1 MIPTLY
7 GILILLIGALVG
19 ARGVVYLAVIATLFG
34 GTAAAYVLG
43 LGAATIT
50 PAVLALVFLAWHVAR
65 REALG
70 GFFSPMSF
78 LTPGFWL
85 LVLTVWGVI
94 AALALPRLFEGQF
107 LVYSFD
113 RLTDSANALRPLRP
127 VSMNL
132 TQAMYACLGLVTFV
146 VMLVTVRR
154 EGGMQRFARAVL
166 WVAGLNVIAAS
177 LDLAEHHLGMFPLL
191 SYLKNA
197 NYAML
202 GGEVAGLK
210 RIAGTFPETSVFAMY
225 TLALLAFTHTLWMY
239 GIHKNWA
246 RALSIANL
254 GFLMI
259 STAGT
264 AYVGFA
270 ICLIVAL
277 AVSAWRFL
285 HLGQL
290 GPYRLYVWMALGS
303 GILGLAVVLFVP
315 GAWSSVSEYFNIVV
329 GSKLDSSSGQVRMG
343 YNAQALQTFVDTMGI
358 GAGLGSVR
366 ASSFVLVVL
375 SNLGWMGA
383 LFLTLFLIPV
393 LWGRW
398 PQSVQQEE
406 AIIAQAGR
414 RGVFATLVGAAVSA
428 GVYDLGLLFYM
439 FAAVAAA
446 PLALSRSARG
456 APFAPRMLAY

>member
-7 GILILLIGALVG
+7 GVLILLIGCLVG
-19 ARGVVYLAVIATLFG
+19 SRGALYLAVIATLFG

-50 PAVLALVFLAWHVAR
+50 PAVLALVFLAWHVGR

-70 GFFSPMSF
+70 GFFQPMSF

-85 LVLTVWGVI
+85 LMLTVWGVI

-107 LVYSFD
+107 LVYSHD
-113 RLTDSANALRPLRP
+113 RLTDSGNALRYLRP

-146 VMLVTVRR
+146 MMLVTVRR
-154 EGGMQRFARAVL
+154 EGGMHRFARAVL
-166 WVAGLNVIAAS
+166 WVAGLNVVAAAV
-177 LDLAEHHLGMFPLL
+177 DLAEHHLGLFPVL

-239 GIHKNWA
+239 GIYKTWA
-246 RALSIANL
+246 RALTAANL
-254 GFLMI
+254 TFLML

-264 AYVGFA
+264 AYVGLA
-270 ICLIVAL
+270 ICLAVAL
-277 AVSAWRFL
+277 AMSAWRFL
-285 HLGQL
+285 HLGRL
-290 GPYRLYVWMALGS
+290 GPYKLYVWVALG
-303 GILGLAVVLFVP
+303 GVVLGLTVLLFVP
-315 GAWSSVSEYFNIVV
+315 GAWAAVADYFNIVV
-329 GSKLDSSSGQVRMG
+329 GSKLDSSSGRVRMG
-343 YNAQALQTFVDTMGI
+343 YNAQAFQTFIDTMGI

-375 SNLGWMGA
+375 SNVGWMGA
-383 LFLTLFLIPV
+383 LFLALFLIPV

-398 PQSVQQEE
+398 PLGVPQDDAV
-406 AIIAQAGR
+406 IAQAAR
-414 RGVFATLVGAAVSA
+414 RGVFATLVCAAVSA

-446 PLALSRSARG
+446 PLPLTRAMRG
-456 APFAPRMLAY
+456 APFAPRILAH

>member
-7 GILILLIGALVG
+7 GVLLLLIGALVG

-50 PAVLALVFLAWHVAR
+50 PAVLVLVFLVWHVAR

-70 GFFSPMSF
+70 GFFQPMSF

-85 LVLTVWGVI
+85 MVLTVWGVV

-107 LVYSFD
+107 LVYSHD
-113 RLTDSANALRPLRP
+113 RLTDSGHALRYLRP

-146 VMLVTVRR
+146 VMLVTVQR

-166 WVAGLNVIAAS
+166 WVAGLNIVAAV
-177 LDLAEHHLGMFPLL
+177 LDLAEHHLGFFPLL

-239 GIHKNWA
+239 GIYKNWA

-254 GFLMI
+254 AFLMI

-270 ICLIVAL
+270 ICLTVAL
-277 AVSAWRFL
+277 VMSGWRFL
-285 HLGQL
+285 HLGRL
-290 GPYRLYVWMALGS
+290 GPYRLYVWLALGS
-303 GILGLAVVLFVP
+303 VILGLAVVLFVP
-315 GAWSSVSEYFNIVV
+315 PAWSAVTGYFDIVV

-343 YNAQALQTFVDTMGI
+343 YNSQALQTFIDTLGI

-398 PQSVQQEE
+398 PQGVPEDE
-406 AIIAQAGR
+406 AVIAQAAR

-446 PLALSRSARG
+446 PLPVKRVRRG
-456 APFAPRMLAY
+456 AAFAPRILAH